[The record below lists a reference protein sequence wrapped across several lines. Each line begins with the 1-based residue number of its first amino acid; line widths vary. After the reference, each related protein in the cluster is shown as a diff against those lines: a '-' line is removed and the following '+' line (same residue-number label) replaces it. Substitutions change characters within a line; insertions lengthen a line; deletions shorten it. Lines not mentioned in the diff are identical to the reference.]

1 MGFISWRLGVT
12 RSAFSLI
19 LGRVWCLLVIFLTQ
33 AGAPLLY
40 IQALWVTIS
49 TVLSHIEARALLSM
63 YLSLILV
70 LYFWPVA
77 LGGSLVLLVMEMSRV
92 VLMWMYGSLP
102 LSNLCK
108 S

>member
-1 MGFISWRLGVT
+1 
-12 RSAFSLI
+12 
-19 LGRVWCLLVIFLTQ
+19 
-33 AGAPLLY
+33 
-40 IQALWVTIS
+40 
-49 TVLSHIEARALLSM
+49 M

-92 VLMWMYGSLP
+92 VLMWTYGSLP